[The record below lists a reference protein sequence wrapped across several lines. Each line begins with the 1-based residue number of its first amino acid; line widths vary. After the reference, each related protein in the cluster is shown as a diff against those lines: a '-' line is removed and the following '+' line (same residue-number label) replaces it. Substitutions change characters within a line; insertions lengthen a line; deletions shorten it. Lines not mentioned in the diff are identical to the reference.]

1 MAPDG
6 RKARGTEAL
15 KLPTRLVD
23 ESGVREHEQTLA
35 RLLDELPDAAIAVDG
50 QGLVLWGNRAAECLF
65 GRTLHESIGMS
76 GLDLIHPEDL
86 EFVLLALISVRGKD
100 VGSPI
105 EVRLATA
112 SGWRLVELV
121 GTPVPWFRE
130 GAVLLCLRDL
140 TERRRFELAHHHDA
154 RLRSLVHNSSS
165 ITMLVS
171 PEGTVASVSGA
182 LTRLLGQDP
191 EFVEGQPLADLVSE
205 ADRSTLEAAF
215 ECAATGA
222 TATNPVTVRLALKHH
237 GGEKTSPFE
246 LALVNLV
253 DDPTVGGYVVSGH
266 DITIQMLTELEVR
279 KALSLLTAT
288 LDSTAD
294 GIVVV
299 DSAGRI
305 VNYNHRFSEMLR
317 LSGPLQ
323 PGPSP
328 AAVNA
333 FFRHKLLMPELF
345 LAKLE
350 DLSGTSEA
358 ESCDVL
364 EFVDG
369 RVYEC
374 VSMPQRVDGA
384 VVGRVWSFR
393 DTTDR
398 KQLEERLSHQA
409 FHDSLTGLGNRA
421 LFQDRLQHALARTE
435 RTQGQLAVLFLD
447 VDNFKVVNDTL
458 GHSAGDALL
467 QATAEVLVGC
477 LRESDTAARLGGD
490 EFGVVLEEVGD
501 RCEVVKLVE
510 RVLIAA
516 RRPFAVGGQVVS
528 TTVSIGI
535 TFHSPGVSS
544 DQLLRN
550 ADRAMYAAKERGRNR
565 YSVFEDE
572 IGAAAS
578 SRQPHEGT
586 VVR

>member
-1 MAPDG
+1 MSQVP
-6 RKARGTEAL
+6 
-15 KLPTRLVD
+15 
-23 ESGVREHEQTLA
+23 EHEQTLA
-35 RLLDELPDAAIAVDG
+35 RLLEDLPDAAIAVDG
-50 QGLVLWGNRAAECLF
+50 QGRVMWGNRAAEGLF
-65 GRTLHESIGMS
+65 GRTRVESIGMS

-86 EFVLLALISVRGKD
+86 EFVLRSLVSVRGKE

-105 EVRLATA
+105 EVRVATA

-121 GTPVPWFRE
+121 GTPVPWFE
-130 GAVLLCLRDL
+130 DGAVLMCLRDL

-171 PEGTVASVSGA
+171 PGGTIVSVSGA
-182 LTRLLGQDP
+182 LSRLLGHDP
-191 EFVEGQPLADLVSE
+191 ELVEGRPLAQLVSE
-205 ADRSTLEAAF
+205 PDRPTLEAAF
-215 ECAATGA
+215 ECAASGA
-222 TATNPVTVRLALKHH
+222 TAANPVTVRLALKHH
-237 GGEKTSPFE
+237 GNDGSSPYE

-266 DITIQMLTELEVR
+266 DITVQMLTEFEVR

-299 DSAGRI
+299 DGSGRI
-305 VNYNHRFSEMLR
+305 VNCNRRFSEMLR
-317 LSGPLQ
+317 LPNPIPS
-323 PGPSP
+323 GPSP
-328 AAVNA
+328 GAVTA
-333 FFRHKLLMPELF
+333 FFRDKLLMPELF

-350 DLSGTSEA
+350 ELSANREA

-374 VSMPQRVDGA
+374 VSRPQRVDGA
-384 VVGRVWSFR
+384 VVGRVWSLR

-421 LFQDRLQHALARTE
+421 LFQDRLQHAMARTE
-435 RTQGQLAVLFLD
+435 RTHLQLAVLFLD

-490 EFGVVLEEVGD
+490 EFGVVLEEIGD
-501 RCEVVKLVE
+501 RHEVVKLVE
-510 RVLIAA
+510 RILIAA

-535 TFHSPGVSS
+535 TFHRPGVSS

-565 YSVFEDE
+565 FAEFED
-572 IGAAAS
+572 GMS
-578 SRQPHEGT
+578 T
-586 VVR
+586 VSVATL